1 MLCCYGFP
9 PCTFSDPLT
18 AYYMPVR
25 SITIKVQITLAFK
38 IVVWRGI
45 CVRPGHHNE
54 GKHGDIILSPKM
66 RGAARIALRCHP
78 IAQMGQPRTPARLWE
93 VEAESAR
100 PADIFSLLLMQTH
113 HPCGSRDVHHWH
125 LSHCGS
131 VGAELTLLL
140 ECSFIRPHSTTP
152 AYDYVLPSSS
162 IRTPRCRRSL
172 RANDRVRPQAP
183 E

>member
-1 MLCCYGFP
+1 
-9 PCTFSDPLT
+9 
-18 AYYMPVR
+18 MPVR

-78 IAQMGQPRTPARLWE
+78 IAQMGQPRTSARLWE

-100 PADIFSLLLMQTH
+100 LADIFSLLLM
-113 HPCGSRDVHHWH
+113 P
-125 LSHCGS
+125 
-131 VGAELTLLL
+131 
-140 ECSFIRPHSTTP
+140 
-152 AYDYVLPSSS
+152 LPS
-162 IRTPRCRRSL
+162 IPIL
-172 RANDRVRPQAP
+172 DVRPQTGYDLTYECADITRNTMARSIDQP
-183 E
+183 TKVHNSDVTCYPLRTRKYRGKPNDIVLWDR